1 MSTDS
6 DSVCVEPAL
15 ILEEAAREFERELE
29 ARRTQRTQNDIKVLS
44 REQDQFLERCWQ
56 EFQAT
61 HHPPARES
69 APGGGE

>member
-1 MSTDS
+1 MSSTDS

-15 ILEEAAREFERELE
+15 ILEEAAREFELELQAQR
-29 ARRTQRTQNDIKVLS
+29 ARRQQNDVKVLS

-61 HHPPARES
+61 HLQARE
-69 APGGGE
+69 

>member
-29 ARRTQRTQNDIKVLS
+29 AQRTQRTLNDVKVLS

-61 HHPPARES
+61 SLPLLSETTKHHK
-69 APGGGE
+69 

>member
-1 MSTDS
+1 MSSTTDS

-15 ILEEAAREFERELE
+15 ILEEAAREFELELQAQR
-29 ARRTQRTQNDIKVLS
+29 ARRQQSDVKVLS

-61 HHPPARES
+61 HLLDRE
-69 APGGGE
+69 